1 MGGEV
6 LGIADF
12 VDAARRLIRSR
23 AAQFAMI
30 AIVPYA
36 CVLIGMSVA
45 AHYGA
50 ATGALLPVQ
59 LFLSQDGSFGE
70 YLEYAL
76 TAASA
81 VMLFAL
87 WLRGRALVYLTNALL
102 FVWLT
107 LDNSMQIHER
117 LGQALAP
124 SLPVSTGLPVETHHI
139 VEAALFGVVGLV
151 WLAGLATALR
161 FSDKREAVY
170 ALMLAGCIAL
180 AAVFG
185 VFVDLLTVWD
195 DPDVMRQQFL
205 AFVEDGG
212 EFVLI
217 IAAFALTVAIFD
229 IEYRRPNATPSR
241 A

>member
-1 MGGEV
+1 M
-6 LGIADF
+6 LAIADF
-12 VDAARRLIRSR
+12 VDAARRLATSR
-23 AAQFAMI
+23 ALRIALV

-50 ATGALLPVQ
+50 ATDALLPVQ
-59 LFLSQDGSFGE
+59 FFLSQDGSFGE
-70 YLEYAL
+70 YLEYTL

-87 WLRGRALVYLTNALL
+87 WLRSRALVYLTNALL

-107 LDNSMQIHER
+107 LDNWMQIHEE

-124 SLPVSTGLPVETHHI
+124 SLPASTGLPVESHHL
-139 VEAALFGVVGLV
+139 VEAGLFGAVGLV
-151 WLAGLATALR
+151 WLSGLATALR
-161 FSDKREAVY
+161 SADKREAVY
-170 ALMLAGCIAL
+170 ALMLAGCIGL

-217 IAAFALTVAIFD
+217 IATSALTVAIFD
-229 IEYRRPNATPSR
+229 IEYRQREGIPANA
-241 A
+241 

>member
-1 MGGEV
+1 M

-12 VDAARRLIRSR
+12 LDAFRRLAASR
-23 AAQFAMI
+23 ALRIALV

-45 AHYGA
+45 ANYGA
-50 ATGALLPVQ
+50 ATDALLPVQ
-59 LFLSQDGSFGE
+59 FFLSQDGSFGE

-76 TAASA
+76 TGASA
-81 VMLFAL
+81 AMLLAL
-87 WLRGRALVYLTNALL
+87 WLRSRALVYLTNALL

-107 LDNSMQIHER
+107 LDNWMQIHEQM
-117 LGQALAP
+117 GQSLAP
-124 SLPVSTGLPVETHHI
+124 MLPASTGLPVESHHL
-139 VEAALFGVVGLV
+139 VEAGLFGLVGLV

-161 FSDKREAVY
+161 SADKRDAVY
-170 ALMLAGCIAL
+170 ALILAGCIGL
-180 AAVFG
+180 AAIFG
-185 VFVDLLTVWD
+185 VFVDLLTVWN

-217 IAAFALTVAIFD
+217 IAAFAATVAIFD
-229 IEYRRPNATPSR
+229 TEYRSEARATASV
-241 A
+241 